1 MYKWKWL
8 PIYTAVTRDLNVQS
22 SNANTCMC
30 HVSVGITNGTHIQ
43 DIEKP
48 VMFIDIEENNKHVAF
63 PANLIE
69 KD

>member
-1 MYKWKWL
+1 
-8 PIYTAVTRDLNVQS
+8 
-22 SNANTCMC
+22 MC
-30 HVSVGITNGTHIQ
+30 HVSVAITNGTHIQ

-48 VMFIDIEENNKHVAF
+48 VMFIDIEENNKHVAL